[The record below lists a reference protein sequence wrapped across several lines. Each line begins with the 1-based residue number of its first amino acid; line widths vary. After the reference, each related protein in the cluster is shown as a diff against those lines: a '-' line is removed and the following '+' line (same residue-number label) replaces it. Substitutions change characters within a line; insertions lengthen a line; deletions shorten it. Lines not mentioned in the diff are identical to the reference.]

1 MGYSYFDEHRFD
13 VRLYVGRYD
22 TDESRDVNMSD
33 VKDRDSTGAGTT
45 GGTALCCAP
54 VTAGRL
60 DEKEAAE
67 LAGVL
72 KALAD
77 PVRLQLVSIIA
88 AAPTGEVCACDLP
101 GLIDR
106 SQPTVSH
113 HLTQLVRAGLVSR
126 EQRGKWAWFRL
137 RPEGLAA
144 VRAALGEG
152 RAAALAPTG

>member
-1 MGYSYFDEHRFD
+1 
-13 VRLYVGRYD
+13 
-22 TDESRDVNMSD
+22 MSA
-33 VKDRDSTGAGTT
+33 VKVQIPVET
-45 GGTALCCAP
+45 LCCPP

-60 DEKEAAE
+60 DEQDAVQ

-77 PVRLQLVSIIA
+77 PVRLRLVSLIA
-88 AAPTGEVCACDLP
+88 GAPTGEICACDLP
-101 GLIDR
+101 TLLDR

-113 HLTQLVRAGLVSR
+113 HLSQLVRAGLLDR

-137 RPEGLAA
+137 RTDRLAA

-152 RAAALAPTG
+152 LTAEVPAPAG